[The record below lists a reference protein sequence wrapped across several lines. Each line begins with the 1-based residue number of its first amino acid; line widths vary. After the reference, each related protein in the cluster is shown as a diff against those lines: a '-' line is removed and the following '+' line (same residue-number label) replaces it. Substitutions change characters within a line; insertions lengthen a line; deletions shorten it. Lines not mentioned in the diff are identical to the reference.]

1 MTTTRW
7 IAIASMIAFP
17 ILPSCYSDLKRR
29 NEDLANQNHQLE
41 SELNQARAE
50 RDEAHS
56 REEML
61 NRQVAAIRE
70 EERASR
76 DASAA
81 RSTQANW
88 SSEPTKTTE
97 AVKPAEKK
105 STQQATALAKKLSTG
120 LAGTKATVSTRDGRI
135 CILLPLG
142 TSFSPGS
149 ADLDTQ
155 GKRLVHDVGKV
166 LFRELPKDQRMFVVG
181 HTDSDPPKKSKAKF
195 PDNNALSYARAQA
208 VASEL
213 KAIGID
219 SKRMVPSG
227 AGESSP
233 IAAGT
238 GAKEK
243 EKNRRVEIWID

>member
-50 RDEAHS
+50 RDEAHA

-76 DASAA
+76 DAWAA
-81 RSTQANW
+81 RNTQANW

-97 AVKPAEKK
+97 AVKSAEKK

-120 LAGTKATVSTRDGRI
+120 LAATKATVSTRDGRV
-135 CILLPLG
+135 CVLLPLG
-142 TSFSPGS
+142 TSFTPGS
-149 ADLDTQ
+149 AELDTQ

-195 PDNNALSYARAQA
+195 PDNNVLSYARAQA
-208 VASEL
+208 VVSEL

-238 GAKEK
+238 GPKEK